1 MSMRVCISFLSL
13 SFGLVASIA
22 VAADDSAA
30 LANRFV
36 GEAVPF
42 VKKHCVECHGATE
55 PKADLSLAGDLD
67 VKALVTRR
75 GVWENVVDMV
85 ETGQMPPKD
94 VAKVDPVEV
103 DKFVTLVKAAFDDA
117 DRHAKPDPGRVTV
130 RRLNRVEYNN
140 TIHDLVGVDF
150 NPAEDFPSDDI
161 GHGFDNIGDVLT
173 LSPVLMERYLSA
185 AESIVNRAIVPNPP
199 KPPDRGMGARY
210 LEPAGQGVSEKKWR
224 GISTKPNP
232 NAIFTGPLHTKYMIP
247 DDGEYNF
254 KLNCYAE
261 TTAEGPVQIAILV
274 SGKNVAGGVSDE
286 EAAKL
291 SGLAVAGLRPF
302 VILQTVE
309 VTARSAD
316 KAQHIVVKVPP
327 TKGIERMAVAI
338 VKPAVPPTRERP
350 VGEPADASNPD
361 RADPETTVYVDYFG
375 MEGPLDGRPASHRK
389 LLAVSPNQSKEEQ
402 SREVLNRFAS
412 RAYRRPATRDE
423 VDRLIAMATLAQN
436 DGLNWDAAMQRAFMA
451 VLVSPKFLFRLEL
464 NDRSSQ
470 AEGVDSVPLD
480 EYQLASRLSYFLWST
495 MPDEELFDLAK
506 RGALTKN
513 LDAQVK
519 RMLASPRS
527 KALVDNFAM
536 QWLQLKRLKTYAPD
550 PKLFPS
556 FNEPLRNA
564 MAKET
569 ELFFESIIR
578 EDRSILELLDS
589 DYTYLNDTLA
599 RHYGIADTA
608 GNWIGQKAER
618 PGGQPISRREFV
630 RVSLPEKLRGG
641 LLTQASIL
649 TVTSNPTR
657 TSPVK
662 RGRWVLEQ
670 ILGAPPPPPPPN
682 VPELV
687 EGDKAQLTGSL
698 RQRMEQHRANPACA
712 NCHAKMDP
720 IGFAF
725 ENYDAIGAFRTKDG
739 EFAIETAGVLPDG
752 KAFQGPGELKT
763 ILMEKRH
770 QFTRCLTEKLMIYA
784 LGRGLEYYDRR
795 PVMQIQDTLAKN
807 DYKFSALVS
816 AIVKSEPFRLRRGK
830 EE

>member
-1 MSMRVCISFLSL
+1 MIMRHWILSTTLSL
-13 SFGLVASIA
+13 SVVASVAMAAEESA
-22 VAADDSAA
+22 V
-30 LANRFV
+30 LANRFA

-42 VKKHCVECHGATE
+42 VKKHCVECHGAKE

-75 GVWENVVDMV
+75 GVWENVIDMV
-85 ETGQMPPKD
+85 ETGQMPPKE
-94 VAKVDPVEV
+94 VAKPDPVEV
-103 DKFVTLVKAAFDDA
+103 DKFVTLVKTIFDDS

-199 KPPDRGMGARY
+199 KPSDRGMGARY
-210 LEPAGQGVSEKKWR
+210 LEPAGQGVSERKWR
-224 GISTKPNP
+224 GISTRPNP
-232 NAIFTGPLHTKYMIP
+232 NAIFTGPLHTKYSIP

-261 TTAEGPVQIAILV
+261 TTADGPVQIAILV
-274 SGKNVAGGVSDE
+274 CGKNVPGRVSDE
-286 EAAKL
+286 EAAQL

-302 VILQTVE
+302 TILQMVE

-338 VKPAVPPTRERP
+338 VKPAIPPSRERAAD
-350 VGEPADASNPD
+350 EPADASNPD
-361 RADPETTVYVDYFG
+361 RTDPETTLYVDYFG
-375 MEGPLDGRPASHRK
+375 MEGPLDGRPAAHRR
-389 LLAVSPNQSKEEQ
+389 LLAVAPNQSKEDQ

-412 RAYRRPATRDE
+412 RAYRRPATGDE
-423 VDRLIAMATLAQN
+423 IDRLMAMAAIAQN
-436 DGLNWDAAMQRAFMA
+436 DGLNWDGAMQRAFMA

-470 AEGVDSVPLD
+470 PEAAESVPLD
-480 EYQLASRLSYFLWST
+480 EYQLASRLSYFLWSS
-495 MPDEELFDLAK
+495 MPDDELFDLAR
-506 RGALTKN
+506 RGELTKN
-513 LDAQVK
+513 LDAQIK

-556 FNEPLRNA
+556 FNEQLRNA

-569 ELFFESIIR
+569 ELFFESIVR
-578 EDRSILELLDS
+578 EDRSVLEMLDA
-589 DYTYLNDTLA
+589 DYTYLNETLA

-618 PGGQPISRREFV
+618 PGGHQIPRREFV
-630 RVSLPEKLRGG
+630 RVNLPEKLRGG

-670 ILGAPPPPPPPN
+670 ILGAPPPPPPPD
-682 VPELV
+682 VPELP
-687 EGDKAQLTGSL
+687 EGKEQLVGSL

-795 PVMQIQDTLAKN
+795 PVMQIQDALAKN
-807 DYKFSALVS
+807 DYKFSALV
-816 AIVKSEPFRLRRGK
+816 AEIVKSEPFRLRRGK

>member
-1 MSMRVCISFLSL
+1 MIMRLCIPLLSL
-13 SFGLVASIA
+13 CLAASVTA
-22 VAADDSAA
+22 AADDSAV
-30 LANRFV
+30 LANRFA
-36 GEAVPF
+36 GEAIPF
-42 VKKHCVECHGATE
+42 VKKHCVECHGAKE
-55 PKADLSLAGDLD
+55 PKADLSLTGDLD

-75 GVWENVVDMV
+75 GVWENVIDMV
-85 ETGQMPPKD
+85 ETGQMPPKE
-94 VAKVDPVEV
+94 VAKPDPTEV
-103 DKFVTLVKAAFDDA
+103 DKFVTLVKAIFDDA

-140 TIHDLVGVDF
+140 TIQDLVGVDF

-199 KPPDRGMGARY
+199 KPSDRGMGARY
-210 LEPAGQGVSEKKWR
+210 LEPAGQGVTERKWR

-232 NAIFTGPLHTKYMIP
+232 NAIFTGPLHTKYSIP

-261 TTAEGPVQIAILV
+261 TTTDGPVQIAILV
-274 SGKNVAGGVSDE
+274 CGKNVPGRVSDE
-286 EAAKL
+286 EAGKL

-302 VILQTVE
+302 TILQTVE

-338 VKPAVPPTRERP
+338 VKPAIPPSRERAAD
-350 VGEPADASNPD
+350 EPADASSPD
-361 RADPETTVYVDYFG
+361 QADPETKLYVDYFG
-375 MEGPLDGRPASHRK
+375 MEGPLDGRPAAHRR
-389 LLAVSPNQSKEEQ
+389 LLAVAPNQSKEDQ
-402 SREVLNRFAS
+402 SREVLNRFVS

-423 VDRLIAMATLAQN
+423 IDRLMAMATIAQN
-436 DGLNWDAAMQRAFMA
+436 DGLNWDGAMQRAFMV

-464 NDRSSQ
+464 NDRASHSEG
-470 AEGVDSVPLD
+470 AESVPLD
-480 EYQLASRLSYFLWST
+480 EYQLASRLSYFLWSS
-495 MPDEELFDLAK
+495 MPDDELCDLAR
-506 RGALTKN
+506 RGELTKN

-556 FNEPLRNA
+556 FNEQLRNA

-569 ELFFESIIR
+569 ELFFESIVR
-578 EDRSILELLDS
+578 EDRSVLELLDA
-589 DYTYLNDTLA
+589 DYTYLNETLA

-618 PGGQPISRREFV
+618 PSGNSIPRREFV
-630 RVSLPEKLRGG
+630 RVNLPEKLRGG

-670 ILGAPPPPPPPN
+670 ILGAPPPPPPPD
-682 VPELV
+682 VPELP
-687 EGDKAQLTGSL
+687 EGKEQLVGSL

-795 PVMQIQDTLAKN
+795 PVMQIQEVLAKQ
-807 DYKFSALVS
+807 DYKFSALV
-816 AIVKSEPFRLRRGK
+816 AEIVKSEPFRLRRGK

>member
-1 MSMRVCISFLSL
+1 MRLCIPLLSL
-13 SFGLVASIA
+13 CLAASVTA
-22 VAADDSAA
+22 AADDSAV
-30 LANRFV
+30 LANRFA
-36 GEAVPF
+36 GEAIPF
-42 VKKHCVECHGATE
+42 VKKHCVECHGAKE
-55 PKADLSLAGDLD
+55 PKADLSLTGDLD

-75 GVWENVVDMV
+75 GVWENVIDMV
-85 ETGQMPPKD
+85 ETGQMPPKE
-94 VAKVDPVEV
+94 VAKPDPTEV
-103 DKFVTLVKAAFDDA
+103 DKFVTLVKAIFDDA

-140 TIHDLVGVDF
+140 TIQDLVGVDF

-199 KPPDRGMGARY
+199 KPSDRGMGARY
-210 LEPAGQGVSEKKWR
+210 LEPAGQGVTERKWR

-232 NAIFTGPLHTKYMIP
+232 NAIFTGPLHTKYSIP

-261 TTAEGPVQIAILV
+261 TTTDGPVQIAILV
-274 SGKNVAGGVSDE
+274 CGKNVPGRVSDE
-286 EAAKL
+286 EAGKL

-302 VILQTVE
+302 TILQTVE

-338 VKPAVPPTRERP
+338 VKPAIPPSRERAAD
-350 VGEPADASNPD
+350 EPADASSPD
-361 RADPETTVYVDYFG
+361 QADPETKLYVDYFG
-375 MEGPLDGRPASHRK
+375 MEGPLDGRPAAHRR
-389 LLAVSPNQSKEEQ
+389 LLAVAPNQSKEDQ
-402 SREVLNRFAS
+402 SREVLNRFVS

-423 VDRLIAMATLAQN
+423 IDRLMAMATIAQN
-436 DGLNWDAAMQRAFMA
+436 DGLNWDGAMQRAFMV

-464 NDRSSQ
+464 NDRASHSEG
-470 AEGVDSVPLD
+470 AESVPLD
-480 EYQLASRLSYFLWST
+480 EYQLASRLSYFLWSS
-495 MPDEELFDLAK
+495 MPDDELCDLAR
-506 RGALTKN
+506 RGELTKN

-556 FNEPLRNA
+556 FNEQLRNA

-569 ELFFESIIR
+569 ELFFESIVR
-578 EDRSILELLDS
+578 EDRSVLELLDA
-589 DYTYLNDTLA
+589 DYTYLNETLA

-618 PGGQPISRREFV
+618 PSGNSIPRREFV
-630 RVSLPEKLRGG
+630 RVNLPEKLRGG

-670 ILGAPPPPPPPN
+670 ILGAPPPPPPPD
-682 VPELV
+682 VPELP
-687 EGDKAQLTGSL
+687 EGKEQLVGSL

-795 PVMQIQDTLAKN
+795 PVMQIQEVLAKQ
-807 DYKFSALVS
+807 DYKFSALV
-816 AIVKSEPFRLRRGK
+816 AEIVKSEPFRLRRGK